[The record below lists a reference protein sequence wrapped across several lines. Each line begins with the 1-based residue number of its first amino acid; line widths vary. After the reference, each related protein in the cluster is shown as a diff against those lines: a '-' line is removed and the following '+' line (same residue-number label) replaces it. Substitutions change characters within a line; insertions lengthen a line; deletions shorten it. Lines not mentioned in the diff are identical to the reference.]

1 MVIKTGFDS
10 LVHYAVYVYVAWS
23 SYVEFKCI
31 FSRNEKI
38 AYFQRKKF
46 EKLLNFII

>member
-1 MVIKTGFDS
+1 MVVKTGFDS
-10 LVHYAVYVYVAWS
+10 LEHYAVYVYVARS

-46 EKLLNFII
+46 GKLLTS